1 MTDIELRTSG
11 LDPVLAEIYL
21 AVNEAGDCEVG
32 TDAEDA
38 SERLR
43 ETYDCGQIRIICMKV
58 DIAAVVPRE
67 IEIEAALPARE
78 DGTFELQIKS

>member
-1 MTDIELRTSG
+1 MTDIETRGSD

-43 ETYDCGQIRIICMKV
+43 ENYDCGQIRIVCLKV
-58 DIAAVVPRE
+58 DIAAVVPKE
-67 IEIEAALPARE
+67 IEVEAALPARE